1 MIELLEICNRVGR
14 TEVSEVV
21 YQAQKAL
28 DITAGELVRA
38 LEELEARGLVN
49 VQVLVSLTQ
58 EGRARVS

>member
-1 MIELLEICNRVGR
+1 MIELLNIVDRAGR

-21 YQAQKAL
+21 YQAQKSM
-28 DITAGELVRA
+28 DITAEEIVKA
-38 LEELEARGLVN
+38 LETLEARGLVN